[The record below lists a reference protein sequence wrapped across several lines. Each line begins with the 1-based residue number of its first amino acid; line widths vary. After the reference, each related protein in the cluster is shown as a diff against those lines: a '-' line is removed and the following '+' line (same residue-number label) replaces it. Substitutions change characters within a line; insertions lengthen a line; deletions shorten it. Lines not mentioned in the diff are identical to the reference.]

1 MGFFHGGK
9 DHSKLRLVLEDWIA
23 VEEVVLTVLQPHQP
37 EKIELPVV
45 LLFYGRLYT
54 HTFKIK

>member
-1 MGFFHGGK
+1 MDFFHEGK
-9 DHSKLRLVLEDWIA
+9 GHFKLRLVLESGIA
-23 VEEVVLTVLQPHQP
+23 VEKVVLTVLQSHEPI
-37 EKIELPVV
+37 KVELSIV